1 MELSF
6 DMSGFLNAY
15 NRGVEDAFL
24 AMYDFSEFESY
35 LECNGIVTQSD
46 DDKYDI

>member
-15 NRGVEDAFL
+15 NRGIEDTFL
-24 AMYDFSEFESY
+24 AMYDFSEFESFC
-35 LECNGIVTQSD
+35 LCNGIVKNDEQ
-46 DDKYDI
+46 